1 MLRKSLTVVAVMA
14 AIGAG
19 SVGVAN
25 AATPVVKANPTCTTT
40 GGVVS
45 CLPGVGSLGHPFN
58 PGSLGSHLP
67 GGGLGGIFGGGILG
81 GNTFINNNNHFRG
94 GNFGGSF
101 RGIDRFRGTFWNRG
115 GVILP
120 YSQVVSSCGCSGDPV
135 SLGYS
140 EVLNP
145 QQVLVVPV
153 GAVATGDGSCETLS
167 SVNFGQDRFRRGV
180 RFFRR

>member
-25 AATPVVKANPTCTTT
+25 AATPAPTQVPSVCGTVALPVVCTPSPGNHH
-40 GGVVS
+40 GG
-45 CLPGVGSLGHPFN
+45 HF
-58 PGSLGSHLP
+58 P
-67 GGGLGGIFGGGILG
+67 GGNLGGFRG
-81 GNTFINNNNHFRG
+81 GNFG

-101 RGIDRFRGTFWNRG
+101 RGIDRFRGSFWNRG

-120 YSQVVSSCGCSGDPV
+120 YDQVVSSCGCSGDPV
-135 SLGYS
+135 SLGYTQ
-140 EVLNP
+140 VLNP